1 MNGNILSGYSL
12 ESGARRPGGHEKMRR
27 SAVVKSSETIYRGKR
42 ITVTKD
48 IVMQPNGETAMRE
61 VVKFANAAACVPL
74 TKKREVVLIRQFRY
88 PAGGY
93 LYEIPAGILNRR
105 ERPAACAVREVE
117 EETGFRARKLT
128 FIGKIH
134 PSPGVCTEV
143 IYLFLAE
150 DLEKSLQN
158 LERGEDIKVQ
168 KFALNKAL
176 QMITDGKITDA
187 KTICAL
193 FLVQKRLARRRKGVH
208 TYR

>member
-1 MNGNILSGYSL
+1 MSL
-12 ESGARRPGGHEKMRR
+12 ALAAREVAEMRR
-27 SAVVKSSETIYRGKR
+27 STVVKSSEPIYRGKR

-48 IVMQPNGETAMRE
+48 IIIQPNGETTMRE

-105 ERPAACAVREVE
+105 EKPAACAVREVE

-128 FIGKIH
+128 SIGKIH
-134 PSPGVCTEV
+134 PSPGVCAEV

>member
-1 MNGNILSGYSL
+1 
-12 ESGARRPGGHEKMRR
+12 MRR
-27 SAVVKSSETIYRGKR
+27 SAVVKSSEPIYRGKR

-48 IVMQPNGETAMRE
+48 IVVQPNGETVMRE

-74 TKKREVVLIRQFRY
+74 TKEGKVVLIKQFRY

-105 ERPAACAVREVE
+105 EKPAACAAREVE

-150 DLEKSLQN
+150 GLEKSLQN

-176 QMITDGKITDA
+176 QLAIEGKITDA

-193 FLVQKRLARRRKGVH
+193 FLVQKRLARRRKDVH
-208 TYR
+208 TYKG